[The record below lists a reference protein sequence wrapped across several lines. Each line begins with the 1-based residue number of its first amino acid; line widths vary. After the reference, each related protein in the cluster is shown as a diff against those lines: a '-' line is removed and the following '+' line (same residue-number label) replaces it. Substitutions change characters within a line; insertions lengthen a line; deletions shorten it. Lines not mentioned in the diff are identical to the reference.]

1 MLIHDHISR
10 QATNRNNTMLRNAL
24 FQTGQKIQ
32 RETMKAMRELEVN
45 PSHQTLI
52 TLVEKRG
59 QLEGYVKTRKSLAP
73 SIAGDVALNQQKG
86 VLYKAQQAIDLFLK
100 TPE

>member
-32 RETMKAMRELEVN
+32 RETIKAMRELEVN

-86 VLYKAQQAIDLFLK
+86 VIYKAQQAIDLFLK
-100 TPE
+100 TSE